1 VDAADGS
8 GSPRTV
14 SFNTGARRWRRSTPG
29 ATVGGSNQRKKR
41 KERGL
46 GWHLRRK
53 WEGGGGRL
61 RGAVWR
67 EGECGCGLAA
77 ARHEAGGG
85 GRWAAR
91 RGSAYEGR
99 GRRGLLFC
107 WAVAVGQPKGI
118 ATFCFIQIHFSTE
131 LT

>member
-53 WEGGGGRL
+53 WEGGGSAQGRCVE
-61 RGAVWR
+61 RRRVWVWASGR
-67 EGECGCGLAA
+67 QGT
-77 ARHEAGGG
+77 RPVEAGGRRPG
-85 GRWAAR
+85 VAAR
-91 RGSAYEGR
+91 TRAGVEGGSYFAGP
-99 GRRGLLFC
+99 LL
-107 WAVAVGQPKGI
+107 WASPK
-118 ATFCFIQIHFSTE
+118 E
-131 LT
+131 